1 MPSNLDQNRS
11 IGGTFC
17 LNYLDSF
24 SNNQYKVKRKGL
36 SFHLLIPTCYQP
48 VLTPDTISFPASSC
62 PGWVKQRRCASPRCF
77 LVSEIVKTIHQP
89 GMVCH
94 SNLCLLSCCLDL
106 NCTVPAVCL
115 YKHVPDH
122 SSSLWNIFYC
132 MYLTGCKPSCLCLY
146 KAKPHYHRLLA
157 QLWKNIE
164 DLLVAPSSLWNQYN
178 LVFRNSIYA
187 QPHSKQ
193 INSSQ

>member
-1 MPSNLDQNRS
+1 M
-11 IGGTFC
+11 
-17 LNYLDSF
+17 F
-24 SNNQYKVKRKGL
+24 SCSWDCQ
-36 SFHLLIPTCYQP
+36 
-48 VLTPDTISFPASSC
+48 
-62 PGWVKQRRCASPRCF
+62 
-77 LVSEIVKTIHQP
+77 TIHQP

-122 SSSLWNIFYC
+122 SSSLWNIFCC

-178 LVFRNSIYA
+178 VVFRNSIYA

-193 INSSQ
+193 INSSQWVVCVAVPFAKNSPICLPPSDPSSWWRGKPWWSGL